1 MCLGPSKAPHTLGI
15 LVWVFF
21 EPYPSPQCKEGPT
34 RTHTLPPL
42 ETRLQCPGPQ
52 SSTFRVPAAI
62 FPRSIFWR
70 VDHTV
75 SVHLRAQRIAG
86 MAGTWTYGSSCPYL
100 LRKFLKIKDSWGWE
114 KKRMASATTGS
125 CWDYESP
132 GIPNLNL
139 TSRSLW
145 RWEDR
150 TYFVWRFLTLM
161 YTL

>member
-62 FPRSIFWR
+62 FSRSIFWR

-75 SVHLRAQRIAG
+75 SVHLRAQRIALCG
-86 MAGTWTYGSSCPYL
+86 QVWLELEHMGRVVHICSESSSRSRTAGAGKRREWPLPPLDHAGTM
-100 LRKFLKIKDSWGWE
+100 RAQEFQI
-114 KKRMASATTGS
+114 
-125 CWDYESP
+125 
-132 GIPNLNL
+132 
-139 TSRSLW
+139 
-145 RWEDR
+145 
-150 TYFVWRFLTLM
+150 
-161 YTL
+161 